1 MNDITI
7 YLLAVYSKLD
17 NLQHRLQQDYNG
29 GEAFEQDEEDRIM
42 IGRLLD
48 MLDDLKKSR
57 TTWEG
62 GE

>member
-17 NLQHRLQQDYNG
+17 NLQYRLQQDYNG